1 MSQKAFKSFDLSEE
15 ILKALDLMNYNNPT
29 KVQENVIPTILR
41 AQDMIVKSQTG
52 SGKTAAFAIPICE
65 LVDWEENKP
74 QALVITP
81 TRELAMQVKEEV
93 FHIGRYKR
101 IKTCAVF
108 GKAPFHIQARELK
121 QKMHVVV
128 GTPGRL
134 IDHLEQETLD
144 ASMIKYL
151 IIDEADEMLN
161 MGFIDQLH
169 EIISRLP
176 EERVTLLF
184 SATIPKDIESLCDAY
199 MKAPETVEI
208 ESESPATDRIK
219 QLRYDVDSRDKF
231 DLFRDLTILENPDT
245 CMVFCNMKIRVDE
258 LYEKMKDLGYTCG
271 RIHGGMAQRDRM
283 REMNSFKKGKFRYLI
298 ATGVA
303 ARGIDVDKVSLVV
316 NYDIPE
322 DPESYVHRIGRTGR
336 KGRDGRAITFVTET
350 DGQYLSEIETYTNTE
365 LDLQNFPDEE
375 AVKSALP
382 AFEDKMNS
390 KPEVK
395 EDKGA
400 KMNEDILKIHINAG
414 KKQKMRAA
422 DIVGTLCAIEGMTK
436 DDIGII
442 NILDISTYF
451 EVLHGKGPMVLK
463 ALQKKTLKGRI
474 RKVSRADD
482 ELWPGEKSAR
492 RGRDFQSRAQSGGRD
507 EKRHWKKSR
516 GSNNK

>member
-1 MSQKAFKSFDLSEE
+1 MDFKRAEHKSVPEKKREVINMSQKAFKSFDLSEE

-144 ASMIKYL
+144 PSMIKYL

-283 REMNSFKKGKFRYLI
+283 REMNSFKKENSDTLLQRGWLREGLTSTRYL
-298 ATGVA
+298 
-303 ARGIDVDKVSLVV
+303 
-316 NYDIPE
+316 
-322 DPESYVHRIGRTGR
+322 
-336 KGRDGRAITFVTET
+336 
-350 DGQYLSEIETYTNTE
+350 
-365 LDLQNFPDEE
+365 
-375 AVKSALP
+375 
-382 AFEDKMNS
+382 
-390 KPEVK
+390 
-395 EDKGA
+395 
-400 KMNEDILKIHINAG
+400 
-414 KKQKMRAA
+414 
-422 DIVGTLCAIEGMTK
+422 
-436 DDIGII
+436 
-442 NILDISTYF
+442 
-451 EVLHGKGPMVLK
+451 
-463 ALQKKTLKGRI
+463 
-474 RKVSRADD
+474 
-482 ELWPGEKSAR
+482 LW
-492 RGRDFQSRAQSGGRD
+492 
-507 EKRHWKKSR
+507 
-516 GSNNK
+516 